1 MTVHTLRSG
10 VGPLSP
16 LATQQTGLPA
26 VKAPALRRIVERG
39 RFDVLH
45 FHNMSLIGPAALA
58 YGGDRPIKLYTTHE
72 HWLVC
77 PMHVL
82 WKYDSRVC
90 ERPTCFSCQLVGR
103 RPPQLWRYTGV
114 LRRWL
119 AHVDAF
125 ISPSR
130 FTLRMHQER
139 GLPDLPIRHIPYFLP
154 TSEEEAGEAPVAASA
169 SAAGADGRP
178 YFLFVGRLERIKGL
192 QNVIEVFRS
201 YDRADLLIA
210 GDGEYGGEL
219 RAQAA
224 GLPHVR
230 FLGRLPHAEL
240 RALYRGAL
248 ASLVPSIC
256 YEVFG
261 IVIIES
267 FAMRTPV
274 IAHDLGALPEVVEES
289 GGGFTYRT
297 ADELVAALERLRTD
311 PGLRDSLGG
320 RGYDAYRRLWS
331 EEPHLRAYFGL
342 LREIADRKE
351 LVLPELAEVTTTA

>member
-1 MTVHTLRSG
+1 M
-10 VGPLSP
+10 
-16 LATQQTGLPA
+16 
-26 VKAPALRRIVERG
+26 
-39 RFDVLH
+39 
-45 FHNMSLIGPAALA
+45 
-58 YGGDRPIKLYTTHE
+58 HE

-82 WKYDSRVC
+82 WKYDTRPC
-90 ERPTCFSCQLVGR
+90 EKPDCIRCSLAFR
-103 RPPQLWRYTGV
+103 RPPQLWRYTPA

-119 AHVDAF
+119 GHDDAF
-125 ISPSR
+125 LSPSR
-130 FTLRMHQER
+130 FTLRMHRER
-139 GLPDLPIRHIPYFLP
+139 GLAALPLYHLPYFLP
-154 TSEEEAGEAPVAASA
+154 GAADDDISPEIGESPR
-169 SAAGADGRP
+169 RP

-192 QNVIEVFRS
+192 QNVIEVFRA
-201 YDRADLLIA
+201 YDKADLLVA
-210 GDGEYGGEL
+210 GHGEYGEEL
-219 RAQAA
+219 RARAA

-230 FLGRLPHAEL
+230 FLGRLSHAEL

-297 ADELVAALERLRTD
+297 ADELVAALERFRTD
-311 PGLRDSLGG
+311 PGLRDELGG
-320 RGYDAYRRLWS
+320 RGYDAYRQLWS

-342 LREIADRKE
+342 LREIADRKG
-351 LVLPELAEVTTTA
+351 LVLPELMEATVAS